1 MAVATQSALAQYP
14 LLLLKNLSQMLRST
28 KLLTHVSC
36 FMECHLAAGS
46 LRIGDWN
53 ALYWYLRQLW
63 RCELVQ
69 KCQYVACGPVHILTL
84 ITGLALLRTLAWL
97 LADTSPPT
105 VPVSRRNDAVHCGP
119 VRPCAFCSDPALMAQ
134 ALTVQAPPT
143 VISAYCARSQNMTIG
158 GATKFLGGQQL
169 LVTILNL
176 LILPMPTM
184 LPSSC
189 LTWHRRLVLF
199 SHLIPSQNIMG

>member
-1 MAVATQSALAQYP
+1 MCRASWSATWQLVAYVLVTEMHCTGIYVSYGGVNWF
-14 LLLLKNLSQMLRST
+14 KNAKRM
-28 KLLTHVSC
+28 H
-36 FMECHLAAGS
+36 
-46 LRIGDWN
+46 
-53 ALYWYLRQLW
+53 
-63 RCELVQ
+63 
-69 KCQYVACGPVHILTL
+69 VACGPVHILTL

-189 LTWHRRLVLF
+189 LT
-199 SHLIPSQNIMG
+199 